1 MASDI
6 FIACGRMRKLW
17 TGQSVTFVINEEIE
31 TKIGSLT
38 GRSDITTSDVISWAI
53 RETLNDIRQSMPVW
67 AAQGYR
73 RANAQR
79 ILDLVG
85 PDFASM
91 NQHIAGQFLE
101 NDARGLRER
110 YEPSPDAHD
119 ETRDESDDPFVQKIN
134 DHCRS
139 FDDEQPDYGNYDN
152 IDKQHENQRDR
163 EREQQLAPEIEQEES
178 TEAPRPAK
186 PLKHRVDRDLVNFI
200 KTGHISRTSPAVK
213 FAFESFRSPEL
224 AMMAPRERNTTALQV
239 TKDFAASIAFAAEHG
254 MSDDYLKPVQWVLVG
269 GPETEP
275 KRHMIVISAFEANRL
290 MAYVRESKFVSLHA
304 YAPRQDQA
312 SEPIADLKLWVETAK
327 EGIIL
332 TPPKLRIELNLFAGQ
347 LYFRTY
353 VGYLLFLEF
362 IGHVD
367 PTMSSTIPGA
377 EVQHDGFIK
386 VTGPEEYKGHKHR
399 FQRSP
404 LEAIKKLMTLRRGL
418 GAIDKTHMGKL
429 LEGQVLMKEDI
440 EPSQKRA
447 ADEISE
453 E

>member
-1 MASDI
+1 
-6 FIACGRMRKLW
+6 MRKLW
-17 TGQSVTFVINEEIE
+17 AGQSVTFVVNEEIE

-38 GRSDITTSDVISWAI
+38 GRADITTSDVAFWTI
-53 RETLNDIRQSMPVW
+53 RETLNDIRRSMPVW

-73 RANAQR
+73 RAKAQR
-79 ILDLVG
+79 ILDLAG
-85 PDFASM
+85 PDFSSM
-91 NQHIAGQFLE
+91 NQHIAEQFLE
-101 NDARGLRER
+101 DDARGLRER
-110 YEPSPDAHD
+110 YEPSPDARD
-119 ETRDESDDPFVQKIN
+119 ETRHQADDPFVQRIN
-134 DHCRS
+134 DHCCS
-139 FDDEQPDYGNYDN
+139 FDDEQPGYDDYDDLENE
-152 IDKQHENQRDR
+152 HENQRDR

-186 PLKHRVDRDLVNFI
+186 PLKHGVERDLINFI
-200 KTGHISRTSPAVK
+200 KTGRISRTSLAVK

-224 AMMAPRERNTTALQV
+224 AMMAPRERNTRALQV
-239 TKDFAASIAFAAEHG
+239 TKDFAASIAYAAEHG
-254 MSDDYLKPVQWVLVG
+254 LSDDFLKPAQWVLVG

-275 KRHMIVISAFEANRL
+275 NRHMIVISAFEANEL
-290 MAYVRESKFVSLHA
+290 IAIVRESKFVSLHA

-312 SEPIADLKLWVETAK
+312 SEPIADLQLWVETARK
-327 EGIIL
+327 GPIL
-332 TPPKLRIELNLFAGQ
+332 TRPMIRIELNLFAGQ

-353 VGYLLFLEF
+353 KGYLLFLEF

-367 PTMSSTIPGA
+367 PTMLRTIPGA

-386 VTGPEEYKGHKHR
+386 VTDPEGYKGHKHR
-399 FQRSP
+399 FQQSP

-429 LEGQVLMKEDI
+429 LEGHVLLKEDI